1 MQVFLFGWLLRFR
14 LELARRSATELMA
27 KAEFEGKYESLI
39 FSRDIQLQT
48 VTYQKDRLSGAL
60 FIVAVVQFVLCLI
73 IAESLYK
80 GYSVSANYVSDLGV
94 GSSSIVFNSS
104 VFVLGL
110 LVGIGAYFL
119 RSLPKLKTVKI
130 LLFLMALGAMGVGVF
145 TKDFTV
151 AHGAVSSAAFFF
163 GGLSAILS
171 GFFLKKPLSWISVV
185 LGSMTIVALAL
196 FSIGIVTSGSMSSTF
211 AYDSI
216 FYLGLGPGGMERM
229 IIYPAIMWLALFGSR
244 LTTNQ
249 EE

>member
-1 MQVFLFGWLLRFR
+1 
-14 LELARRSATELMA
+14 MA
-27 KAEFEGKYESLI
+27 KAEFEGKYEKPYFRTRYKLK
-39 FSRDIQLQT
+39 T
-48 VTYQKDRLSGAL
+48 VTYSKGRLSGAL

-73 IAESLYK
+73 IAEALYK

-110 LVGIGAYFL
+110 LVGVGTYFL
-119 RSLPKLKTVKI
+119 KSLPKLKTVKI
-130 LLFLMALGAMGVGVF
+130 LLSLMALGAMGVGVF

-163 GGLSAILS
+163 GGLSAIVS
-171 GFFLKKPLSWISVV
+171 GFYLKKTLSWISAA
-185 LGSMTIVALAL
+185 LGSMTVCALAL
-196 FSIGIVTSGSMSSTF
+196 FSIGMVTSGSMSSTV
-211 AYDSI
+211 AHDSI

-229 IIYPAIMWLALFGSR
+229 IVYPAIIWLALFGSEI
-244 LTTNQ
+244 TTHQ

>member
-1 MQVFLFGWLLRFR
+1 
-14 LELARRSATELMA
+14 
-27 KAEFEGKYESLI
+27 
-39 FSRDIQLQT
+39 
-48 VTYQKDRLSGAL
+48 VTYKKDRLSGAL
-60 FIVAVVQFVLCLI
+60 FIIAVVQFVLCLT
-73 IAESLYK
+73 IAEALYK

-110 LVGIGAYFL
+110 LVGVGTYFL
-119 RSLPKLKTVKI
+119 KSLPKLKIVKI

-163 GGLSAILS
+163 GGLSAIVS
-171 GFFLKKPLSWISVV
+171 GFFLKKPLSWISAV
-185 LGSMTIVALAL
+185 LGSMTIGALTL
-196 FSIGIVTSGSMSSTF
+196 FSIGIVTSGSMISTF

-229 IIYPAIMWLALFGSR
+229 IIYPAIMWLALFGSQ
-244 LTTNQ
+244 LTTHQ
-249 EE
+249 EG